1 MQTEFDYIIIGAGS
15 AGCVL
20 ANRLSAD
27 PDISVALIEAGK
39 RDTNPMIHM
48 PIGYG
53 KTTSEPGESWH
64 YFSQPEPHI
73 NNRRMLLPR
82 GKGLGGS
89 SNINGMIYIRGQR
102 EDFDGWSQLG
112 AIGWGWQDVHPY
124 FRKSARH
131 ASGAREDF
139 GDGPLWVEKAQFSD
153 PTSDA
158 MINAFNSIGVPRNDD
173 FNGDDQWGAG
183 YFDANIKDGKRWS
196 AAMAYLRPAEK
207 RSNLTIVTDAHVKEI
222 TFEGKRAT
230 GIIYHS
236 KSGEH
241 IVTAKRE
248 TILSAGAYHSPQL
261 LQLSGIGAAEHLR
274 SLGIGIRADNSQVGA
289 NLQDHI
295 IPPLAWRV
303 KPGVYSQ
310 NDELR
315 APKVIWN
322 FMRYLITKKGPM
334 TNPAAPVGAFV
345 KSDPALEQPDIQF
358 HCLPL
363 TGDLEVA
370 SRGEKSKLSPHSGF
384 TLGPYFLRPESRGTA
399 MAASKDPFHTPAIIH
414 NYLATAYDRKVTLK
428 AIQIA
433 RQVAATQYLAPLIA
447 EETDPG
453 KEVQSDDELIAFARE
468 YGMTG
473 FHPVGTC
480 RMGIDED
487 AVVDPQLRVNGV
499 KCLRVVDASIM
510 PRLISG
516 NTHATTVMIAEKA
529 ADMILKDKQ
538 RSD

>member
-20 ANRLSAD
+20 ANRLSAH
-27 PDISVALIEAGK
+27 PDISVTLIEAGK
-39 RDTNPMIHM
+39 RDTNPLVHM

-73 NNRRMLLPR
+73 NNRKMLLPR

-102 EDFDGWSQLG
+102 EDYDGWSQLG
-112 AIGWGWQDVHPY
+112 AIGWGWQDVLPY
-124 FRKSARH
+124 FRKSTTH
-131 ASGAREDF
+131 ATGEQTHYD
-139 GDGPLWVEKAQFSD
+139 DGPLWVEKAQFRD

-158 MINAFNSIGVPRNDD
+158 MIDAFNSMGVPRNDD
-173 FNGDDQWGAG
+173 FNGDDQWGVG
-183 YFDANIKDGKRWS
+183 YFDANIKGGKRWS

-207 RSNLTIVTDAHVKEI
+207 SGNLTILTDAHVKAI
-222 TFEGKRAT
+222 TFDGKRAT
-230 GIIYHS
+230 GAEYS
-236 KSGEH
+236 DKSGDH
-241 IVTAKRE
+241 AITAGRE

-261 LQLSGIGAAEHLR
+261 LQLSGIGPAEHLR
-274 SLGIGIRADNSQVGA
+274 SLGIGVLADRSQVGT

-322 FMRYLITKKGPM
+322 FMRYLLTKKGPM

-345 KSDPALEQPDIQF
+345 KSDPALERPDIQF
-358 HCLPL
+358 HCLPI
-363 TGDLEVA
+363 TGDLEYS
-370 SRGEKSKLSPHSGF
+370 SRGEKPRLSPHPGF
-384 TLGPYFLRPESRGTA
+384 TLGPYFLRPESRGTS
-399 MAASKDPFHTPAIIH
+399 MAASSDPLQTPAIIH
-414 NYLATAYDRKVTLK
+414 NYLDAAYDREVTLK
-428 AIQIA
+428 AIKIA
-433 RQVAATQYLAPLIA
+433 RAVAATPHLEPLIA
-447 EETDPG
+447 KETDPG
-453 KEVQSDDELIAFARE
+453 EQTQSDDELLAFARQ

-487 AVVDPQLRVNGV
+487 AVADPQLRVKGV
-499 KCLRVVDASIM
+499 KGLRVVDASVM
-510 PRLISG
+510 PRLVSG
-516 NTHATTVMIAEKA
+516 NTHAATVMIAEKA
-529 ADMILKDKQ
+529 SYMLLAC
-538 RSD
+538 R

>member
-1 MQTEFDYIIIGAGS
+1 MKFDYIIIGAGS

-27 PDISVALIEAGK
+27 PGISVALVEAGQ

-64 YFSQPEPHI
+64 YFSEPEPHI
-73 NNRRMLLPR
+73 DDRKMLLPR

-102 EDFDGWSQLG
+102 EDYDHWSQLG
-112 AIGWGWQDVHPY
+112 AIGWGWDDVLPY
-124 FRKSARH
+124 FKRSTTH
-131 ASGAREDF
+131 ASGDKTYF
-139 GDGPLWVEKAQFSD
+139 GDGPLWVEKANFRD

-158 MINAFNSIGVPRNDD
+158 MIAAFNTLGIPGNSD
-173 FNGDDQWGAG
+173 FNGEDQEGVG
-183 YFDANIKDGKRWS
+183 YFDANIKGGKRWS
-196 AAMAYLRPAEK
+196 AAMAYLREAEK
-207 RSNLTIVTDAHVKEI
+207 RPNLTVIPAAHATAI
-222 TFEGKRAT
+222 RFEQKRAV
-230 GIIYHS
+230 GITYS
-236 KSGEH
+236 DKSGEH
-241 IVTAKRE
+241 HVTANHE
-248 TILSAGAYHSPQL
+248 IILSAGAYHSPQL
-261 LQLSGIGAAEHLR
+261 LHLSGIGPASHLR
-274 SLGIGIRADNSQVGA
+274 SLGIDVVADRAEVGA

-315 APKVIWN
+315 APKVVWN
-322 FMRYLITKKGPM
+322 FMRYLLQKQGPM

-345 KSDPALEQPDIQF
+345 KSDPALERPDIQF
-358 HCLPL
+358 HCLPI
-363 TGDLEVA
+363 TGDLDIA
-370 SRGEKSKLSPHSGF
+370 ARGQKSRLAAHPGL
-384 TLGPYFLRPESRGTA
+384 TLGPYFLRPESRGTS
-399 MAASKDPFHTPAIIH
+399 MAASCDPYHPPAIVH
-414 NYLATAYDRKVTLK
+414 NYLKHSYDREVTLK
-428 AIQIA
+428 AMKIA
-433 RQVAATQYLAPLIA
+433 RSVAATPELTALIQ

-453 KEVQSDDELIAFARE
+453 AQTQSDDELLAFARQ

-480 RMGIDED
+480 RMGMDED
-487 AVVDPQLRVNGV
+487 AVVDPQLCVKGV
-499 KCLRVVDASIM
+499 EGLRVVDASIM

-516 NTHATTVMIAEKA
+516 NTHAATIMIAEKA
-529 ADMILKDKQ
+529 ADMILE
-538 RSD
+538 